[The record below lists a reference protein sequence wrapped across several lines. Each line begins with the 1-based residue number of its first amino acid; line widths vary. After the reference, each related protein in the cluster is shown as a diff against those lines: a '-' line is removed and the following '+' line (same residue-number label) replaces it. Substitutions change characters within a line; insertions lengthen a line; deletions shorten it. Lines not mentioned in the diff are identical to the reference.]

1 MCYQKKELS
10 FLFISWFWPN
20 ECIKTLQC
28 LDCQHFSKT
37 TLVIQFLKFLVWI
50 CTSSSPIS
58 MHAPSYQNWESG
70 GVTEN
75 PICFIFCF
83 PGQLSTLQIHDQI
96 CNEILDINSLIDLG
110 RFYFSLLK
118 KCEMAGPLSTFFFSF
133 DHKILP
139 HGDKS
144 TGSQAVS
151 FCSTDKVTTQ
161 SDIIVQLNHPLMKG
175 LRYWIHK
182 RYFCSEKCERPR
194 AMTILW
200 LFSEVS

>member
-1 MCYQKKELS
+1 MPRLSTLFQNHSSDSIFKVFSLDLYIFLTHKHARTILSELG
-10 FLFISWFWPN
+10 IW
-20 ECIKTLQC
+20 
-28 LDCQHFSKT
+28 
-37 TLVIQFLKFLVWI
+37 
-50 CTSSSPIS
+50 
-58 MHAPSYQNWESG
+58 